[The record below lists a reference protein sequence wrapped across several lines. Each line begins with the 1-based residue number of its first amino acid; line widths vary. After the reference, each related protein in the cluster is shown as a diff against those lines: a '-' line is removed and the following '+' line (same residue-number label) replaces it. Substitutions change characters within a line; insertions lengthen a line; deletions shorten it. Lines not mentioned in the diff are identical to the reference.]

1 MSSFAAGDWPTSG
14 LAVLRC
20 RLCSKTTVGTL
31 IGAAAALGAALIALI
46 PFFQTVEFKTY
57 DWRVRHTVA
66 NHPTRFPSTI

>member
-1 MSSFAAGDWPTSG
+1 
-14 LAVLRC
+14 
-20 RLCSKTTVGTL
+20 LCSKTTVGTL
-31 IGAAAALGAALIALI
+31 IGAAAALGGALIALI